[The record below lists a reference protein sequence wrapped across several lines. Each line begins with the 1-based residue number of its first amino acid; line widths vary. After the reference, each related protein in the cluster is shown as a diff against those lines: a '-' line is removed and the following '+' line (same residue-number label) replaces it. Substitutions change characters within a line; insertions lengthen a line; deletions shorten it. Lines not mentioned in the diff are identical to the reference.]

1 MAASVVPGVTRATWA
16 ACATGEDRERTVA
29 DLWHLWDG
37 REMAIPAEAAYNG
50 LYLEHP
56 IARLAEHAYGWRLRR
71 VGRTFRRG
79 ALSASPDCYLLNE
92 PAFVELKA
100 WGGPLDELPRRWYWQ
115 AIAQLAV
122 RPDIE
127 RVEIVALTGAR
138 LRRWTIARAA

>member
-1 MAASVVPGVTRATWA
+1 MREDPDRAL
-16 ACATGEDRERTVA
+16 A
-29 DLWHLWDG
+29 DLWHMWAG
-37 REMAIPAEAAYNG
+37 REPSIPADAAYNG
-50 LYLEHP
+50 LYLEYP

-79 ALSASPDCYLLNE
+79 DLSASPDCYLLNE

-100 WGGPLDELPRRWYWQ
+100 WGGILDELPRRWYWQ